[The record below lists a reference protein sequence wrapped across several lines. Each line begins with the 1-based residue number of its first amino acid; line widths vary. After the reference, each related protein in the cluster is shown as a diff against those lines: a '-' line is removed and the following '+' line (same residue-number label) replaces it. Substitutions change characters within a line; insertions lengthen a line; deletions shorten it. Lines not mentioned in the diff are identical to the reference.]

1 MMGVKLQTQRGG
13 LTGIE
18 CGRCRQS
25 RRGEQR
31 TGYGDAG
38 DRHGSRSGG
47 CKDNGLCA
55 VCPTATL
62 PKSTLAALMPRVET
76 PAEPVPLS
84 VDQRVG
90 ISEELLETVTMP
102 VNELA

>member
-25 RRGEQR
+25 RRGKQR

-38 DRHGSRSGG
+38 DRNGSRSGG
-47 CKDNGLCA
+47 CNDNGLCA
-55 VCPTATL
+55 VL
-62 PKSTLAALMPRVET
+62 PDSNI
-76 PAEPVPLS
+76 AE
-84 VDQRVG
+84 VDARGTDAQGRNAG
-90 ISEELLETVTMP
+90 
-102 VNELA
+102 